1 MKKRNS
7 VTARVLDDLRPE
19 YQFDYSKG
27 RKNPYASR
35 LAGKTVL
42 VVLDADV
49 AAAFPTAA
57 SVNRALRS
65 VMRLGFVRKRSS
77 RKRGTRTAT
86 PTARAARARR
96 GR

>member
-1 MKKRNS
+1 MKKRDS
-7 VTARVLDDLRPE
+7 VPGRPLDDLRPE
-19 YQFDYSKG
+19 YQFDYAKS
-27 RKNPYASR
+27 RKNPYASK

-65 VMRLGFVRKRSS
+65 VLRLGSVRKRSS
-77 RKRGTRTAT
+77 VKRGTRTAT
-86 PTARAARARR
+86 PATRAAKARR